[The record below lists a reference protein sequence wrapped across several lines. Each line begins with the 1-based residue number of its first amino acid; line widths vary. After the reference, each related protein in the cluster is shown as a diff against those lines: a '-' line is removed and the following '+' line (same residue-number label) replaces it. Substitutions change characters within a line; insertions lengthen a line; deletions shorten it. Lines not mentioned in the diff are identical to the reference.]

1 MSLQKVPDPDDRL
14 RQFFERLRKVEAASV
29 PEFARV
35 LERTPGRP
43 RLVPTRALLCRV
55 AAVSAGLAL
64 VLLATQWLT
73 PPRAPEQRAAGS
85 DVALVYWRSPTEAL
99 LTSQRECMS
108 DAYQEAVAAS
118 GRGKAEGR

>member
-1 MSLQKVPDPDDRL
+1 MRKDPDDRL
-14 RQFFERLRKVEAASV
+14 RPFFERLRKVEAASV
-29 PEFARV
+29 PPLGRV
-35 LERTPGRP
+35 LERAPGRP
-43 RLVPTRALLCRV
+43 HLVPTRTLLRRLS
-55 AAVSAGLAL
+55 AVSAGLAL

-73 PPRAPEQRAAGS
+73 SPRAPEQRAASS
-85 DVALVYWRSPTEAL
+85 DVALLYWRSPTEAL